1 MGVGVVRY
9 DSEVFVSFAGRAGA
23 AVSGG
28 VAEYFVDVVVDFG
41 DVVGVDGGVDGWWGV
56 GLVVGVWEQL
66 GEFRCDLGF
75 GGEGR
80 GALEDFEGL
89 GELVVFEVFHDV
101 GYVLSGLLMVV
112 VFAWIVCWVVVCC
125 RGIGV
130 GRIGLG
136 R

>member
-1 MGVGVVRY
+1 MPWRRGRGCCTIRLRSVRI
-9 DSEVFVSFAGRAGA
+9 VRLPGRGRGA
-23 AVSGG
+23 GG
-28 VAEYFVDVVVDFG
+28 VAENFVDVVVDFG

-56 GLVVGVWEQL
+56 GLVVGVWEQF

-101 GYVLSGLLMVV
+101 GNVLNGLLMVV
-112 VFAWIVCWVVVCC
+112 VFAWVFFGLWCVV
-125 RGIGV
+125 GV
-130 GRIGLG
+130 
-136 R
+136 